1 MKTLLIMAAA
11 FAAADGYTPG
21 VCLGALQVSLVQK
34 NNVFPLMT
42 REDRFM
48 ELGSPEGTGVSAA
61 IKSLPYIRDASI
73 RVEDDVWVFFL
84 SEDIHLAF
92 HHLHCFLQE
101 SEKWKAYCKK
111 RQIKTKEFAF
121 GEALR
126 PLLLKTNPK

>member
-1 MKTLLIMAAA
+1 MAAA
-11 FAAADGYTPG
+11 FAAAAAYSPS
-21 VCLGALQVSLVQK
+21 VSLGALQVSLVQK
-34 NNVFPLMT
+34 SNVCPLMVP
-42 REDRFM
+42 EDRFM
-48 ELGSPEGTGVSAA
+48 ELGTPEGTGVSAA

-73 RVEDDVWVFFL
+73 KVEDDVWVFFL

-92 HHLHCFLQE
+92 YHLHCFLRD

-111 RQIKTKEFAF
+111 RKIKTKEFAF